1 MEIPT
6 TTEEVL
12 LSLLGSQASMSTLK
26 ALTLL
31 MLLLLSSM
39 GEAKTKKEV
48 VSSGLKN
55 SQSIL
60 LLLLLLHP
68 RDQTPI
74 SSRSISVSLRH
85 HHHLLWR
92 FVEVQQEEAK
102 RFSSSNLRFLPRDL
116 LAKTY

>member
-12 LSLLGSQASMSTLK
+12 LSLPGSQASMLTLK

-31 MLLLLSSM
+31 MLLLLSSV
-39 GEAKTKKEV
+39 GEAKTKREV

-60 LLLLLLHP
+60 LLLHP
-68 RDQTPI
+68 RDQTSI
-74 SSRSISVSLRH
+74 SSRSISVSLSHR
-85 HHHLLWR
+85 HLLLQR
-92 FVEVQQEEAK
+92 FEVQQREEAK
-102 RFSSSNLRFLPRDL
+102 RFSSSNLLPRDL